1 MNKKIFLL
9 VVIGALIVAA
19 LTVLRFSA
27 PEDTWICQGDLW
39 VKHGNPSVPMPD
51 KPCTYGNSDSGLVQ
65 SNSAG
70 LANPASVNCLEK
82 GGQLIME
89 QRPNGGEFGI
99 CYFADM
105 FQCEEWALYR
115 GECPVGG
122 IWISGYGTIAGRYCA
137 ITGGTY
143 EITINGDELTEKGN
157 CVLPN
162 GTICDAYD
170 YYDGSCPHVE

>member
-1 MNKKIFLL
+1 MTKKIFIIIVVVLAVTVGFL
-9 VVIGALIVAA
+9 VIARLS
-19 LTVLRFSA
+19 L
-27 PEDTWICQGDLW
+27 PEDTWLCTDGEWIQ
-39 VKHGNPSVPMPD
+39 HGHPSVAMP
-51 KPCTYGNSDSGLVQ
+51 TSGCGEEKSV
-65 SNSAG
+65 G

-122 IWISGYGTIAGRYCA
+122 IWVSGYGTIAGRYCA

-143 EITINGDELTEKGN
+143 EITINGDELTEKGV
-157 CVLPN
+157 CILSN
-162 GTICDAYD
+162 GATCQAEAY
-170 YYDGSCPHVE
+170 YQGSCPTIE